1 MNCDEVIS
9 LMGADVDGEV
19 DALRS
24 HALRKHVAG
33 CPACEQRVEA
43 QRALKQALR
52 TELPCHRAPASLR
65 ERVAIALRAQV
76 PAQVPAQG
84 HAHSPAQSRA
94 DRRWRWFGAGAL
106 AGGLAAALLWFA
118 GSLWHPGSFGEDLPT
133 RLVGL
138 HTGATLGHRLIEVA
152 SSDRHTVKP
161 WLSARLD
168 YTIPVLDAADAGF
181 TLLGA
186 RIDRLDG
193 RPVAVLVY
201 RHRQHMIDVHVR
213 PLAADAPP
221 ADVSVVRGFN
231 VAAAQGAQMSW
242 LATSDLNAAELAAFV
257 SGLASGKLGP
267 AGG

>member
-1 MNCDEVIS
+1 MNCDEVGA
-9 LMGADVDGEV
+9 LLAADVDGEI

-33 CPACEQRVEA
+33 GPACEQRA
-43 QRALKQALR
+43 GALRALKQGLR
-52 TELPCHRAPASLR
+52 AELPYYRAPANLR
-65 ERVAIALRAQV
+65 ERVAIGLRARV
-76 PAQVPAQG
+76 PTMVRPARG
-84 HAHSPAQSRA
+84 
-94 DRRWRWFGAGAL
+94 WRWFSAGAL
-106 AGGLAAALLWFA
+106 IGGLTAALLWFA
-118 GSLWHPGSFGEDLPT
+118 SSLWQQGGFGEDLPT

-138 HTGATLGHRLIEVA
+138 HTRATLGHQLIEVA

-168 YTIPVLDAADAGF
+168 YAIPVLDAADAGF
-181 TLLGA
+181 VLLGA

-201 RHRQHMIDVHVR
+201 RHGHHIIDVHVR

-221 ADVSVVRGFN
+221 VGVSVVRGFT

-242 LATSDLNAAELAAFV
+242 LATSDLNAAELTAFV
-257 SGLASGKLGP
+257 TALANGRLDT